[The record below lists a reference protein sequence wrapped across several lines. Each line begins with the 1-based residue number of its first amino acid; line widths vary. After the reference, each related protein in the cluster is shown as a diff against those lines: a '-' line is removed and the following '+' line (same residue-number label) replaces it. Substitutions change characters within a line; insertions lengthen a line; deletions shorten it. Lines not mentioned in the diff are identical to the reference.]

1 MSSKTAYFY
10 QNSSGALILTRTQ
23 RRIGLK
29 LQVKKLR
36 SWSAHKKPALKVR
49 LKVVS
54 TGVEQLVQL
63 FTAPTPKRSLL
74 VLESARDT
82 KKQAPRAENLTRGH
96 EGPSCSPL
104 DGHGGGA
111 DTSAPGWVQGRP
123 TFREAAHTPPGAAR
137 AGWAF
142 QLHGTR
148 EGLDEPS

>member
-10 QNSSGALILTRTQ
+10 QNSSGAPILTRTQ

-29 LQVKKLR
+29 LQVSVKKLR
-36 SWSAHKKPALKVR
+36 SWSALKNPALKVQ
-49 LKVVS
+49 LKVIS

-74 VLESARDT
+74 VLASARDT

-111 DTSAPGWVQGRP
+111 GTSAPGWVRGRP
-123 TFREAAHTPPGAAR
+123 TFHEAAHTPRGR
-137 AGWAF
+137 RVQAG
-142 QLHGTR
+142 LSNSTGPER
-148 EGLDEPS
+148 V